1 MSTINEMENQKAAG
15 AKAGDVVK
23 IHFTCK
29 LEDGTIFDTSAGK
42 EPLSFEIGKHEV
54 MPGLEEVAIGMAEGE
69 SKSVIITP
77 DKAFGPHLK
86 EKVYIV
92 NRDQF
97 PREMDP
103 MVGMKFEIK
112 QENGA
117 TNTIR
122 VTDVSD
128 QTVTLD
134 SNHPLAGKELFFDIE
149 LIETRQSQAAA
160 AEELYKKGIEQQDK
174 GEIDE
179 AISYYR
185 KTIGQNPNHAGAYY
199 NLGVAFQGKGLIDQ
213 AILYYEMAIGL
224 NQEFI
229 EAHHNLGVAFNE
241 KGKFGEA
248 LFCFQ
253 RVLQLKSDHLGAYYN
268 LGNTLTAKGQF
279 NEAMQ
284 CYKKAIEIKPDHA
297 DAQWSLGLIN
307 LRLGNFQEGWKG
319 YEWRW
324 ELKDVLTKR
333 DFSQPLWDGH
343 DVDGRTVLLY
353 AEQGFGDTLQFVRY
367 APLVAGRGA
376 KVVVE
381 CQEELVSLLRNM
393 EGVSEVVA
401 QGQRLSD
408 FDFYRPLLSLPF
420 VFGTVL
426 DTIPANIPYVHADPK
441 LVQNWRNKIGSNE
454 SEIKIGLVWAGSPKL
469 KFGHSRS
476 CPIGTFSTLAQ
487 REDIT
492 FYSLQKGEA
501 EGEAKNPPEGIKLVN
516 ISEEIHDFSDTAAII
531 ENLDL
536 VISVDTASAHL
547 AGALGKPVWVLLP
560 FVPDWRWMKDR
571 EDSPWYP
578 TMRLFRQPAAGDWE
592 SVIGLV
598 KNAIDE
604 FVKK

>member
-1 MSTINEMENQKAAG
+1 MSSANEMEDQKADG

-42 EPLSFEIGKHEV
+42 EPLSFEIGQHEV
-54 MPGLEEVAIGMAEGE
+54 MPGLEEAVIGMVQGE

-77 DKAFGPHLK
+77 EEAFGPHIK
-86 EKVYIV
+86 EKVHTV
-92 NRDQF
+92 ARDQF
-97 PREMDP
+97 PRELEP

-112 QENGA
+112 QEDGV

-122 VTDVSD
+122 VIDVSD

-160 AEELYKKGIEQQDK
+160 AEEFYKKGIEMQDK

-185 KTIGQNPNHAGAYY
+185 KAIDQNPNHAGAYY

-213 AILYYEMAIGL
+213 AILYYEIAIGF
-224 NQEFI
+224 NQEFT

-241 KGKFGEA
+241 KGKFDEA
-248 LFCFQ
+248 LICFQ
-253 RVLQLKSDHLGAYYN
+253 RVLQLKPDHARAYYN
-268 LGNTLTAKGQF
+268 LGNALVARGQF

-284 CYKKAIEIKPDHA
+284 CYRKAIEINPGDA

-307 LRLGNFQEGWKG
+307 LRFGNFEEGWKG

-324 ELKDVLTKR
+324 ELKDVMPKR
-333 DFSQPLWDGH
+333 DFSQPLWDGY
-343 DVDGRTVLLY
+343 DINGRTILLQ
-353 AEQGFGDTLQFVRY
+353 AEQGFGDTFHFIRY
-367 APLVAGRGA
+367 APLVAERGA

-381 CQEELVSLLRNM
+381 CQEELVSLLRNT
-393 EGVSEVVA
+393 EGVSQVIAHGE
-401 QGQRLSD
+401 QLPD
-408 FDFYRPLLSLPF
+408 FDFHCPLLSLPF
-420 VFGTVL
+420 VFRTRL
-426 DTIPANIPYVHADPK
+426 DTIPAKIPYVNADPE
-441 LVQNWRNKIGSNE
+441 LIRNWRDRIESNK
-454 SEIKIGLVWAGSPKL
+454 SEINIGLVWAGSPKL

-476 CPIGTFSTLAQ
+476 CPIETFSALAQ
-487 REDIT
+487 HNDIT
-492 FYSLQKGEA
+492 FYGLQKGEA
-501 EGEAKNPPEGIKLVN
+501 EEQAKNPPEGIRLVN
-516 ISEEIHDFSDTAAII
+516 LSEQVHDFSDTAAII

-578 TMRLFRQPAAGDWE
+578 TMRLFRQPAPGDWT

-598 KNAIDE
+598 KNTIDA